1 MRNRL
6 PAGASPDAIDT
17 ACKVRAEEE
26 EVWWR
31 RILPGVKSPAR
42 LAASIR
48 EAEDEVVS
56 LAAAPPELNAVGVFV
71 VFDSEAGQREVL
83 ERMSFG
89 KWREGEVGAEWRLE
103 GRALRVVEPDE
114 PLSVLWCNLEDT
126 VSVSFVVW
134 GRRRGDR
141 VCRALGWL
149 FAVF

>member
-1 MRNRL
+1 M
-6 PAGASPDAIDT
+6 
-17 ACKVRAEEE
+17 
-26 EVWWR
+26 
-31 RILPGVKSPAR
+31 
-42 LAASIR
+42 
-48 EAEDEVVS
+48 VS